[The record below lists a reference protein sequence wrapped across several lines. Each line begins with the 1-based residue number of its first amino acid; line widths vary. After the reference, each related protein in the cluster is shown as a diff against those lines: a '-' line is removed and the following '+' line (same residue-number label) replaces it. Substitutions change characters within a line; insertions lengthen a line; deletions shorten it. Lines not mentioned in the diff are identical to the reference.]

1 MAQDYNYV
9 KCPQCGYERNP
20 MNASKCEICGYRLK
34 KGLPL
39 APILATVVGVA
50 ALGSGG
56 YWALTQFA
64 RQDKS
69 PVVSP
74 ASPVPTPSPATSPD
88 PGTSVASPSPSPP
101 SQIPATPIAPATSAP
116 GITTV
121 STLAQV
127 PNVPSG
133 TFNYGNSTTFAPLR
147 SERIN
152 NLIYQAHPNF
162 RLRYVEPPGGKP
174 GSGAGIEMLINGQ
187 LAIGQS
193 SRPLKDSEFERA
205 QKRGFRLEQIP
216 IANDALAIYVHPGV
230 QIPGLTVAQVRDIFT
245 GKVTNWQQVGGPNL
259 PIVPFSRNLQAG
271 GTVDYFKEDVLLG
284 QNLGSNVREIRDT
297 THSLRQV
304 GATPGGI
311 GYANI
316 PLVVR
321 QEMVR
326 IVPLAKESGAPYIAP
341 DIGGT
346 EVNSAVITDGSYP
359 ITRRLF
365 IIIRRDGTL
374 DEQAGV
380 AYANMFLSDEGQKLI
395 KEAGFAPIR

>member
-1 MAQDYNYV
+1 MAQDYSYV

-20 MNASKCEICGYRLK
+20 INASKCEICGYRLK

-39 APILATVVGVA
+39 MPILATVAGIAV
-50 ALGSGG
+50 LGGGG
-56 YWALTQFA
+56 YWVLTQFA

-74 ASPVPTPSPATSPD
+74 ASPPPAQSPTALTSPA
-88 PGTSVASPSPSPP
+88 VSPSPSAPT
-101 SQIPATPIAPATSAP
+101 QATSVAPATSAS

-193 SRPLKDSEFERA
+193 SRPLKDSEFQRA
-205 QKRGFRLEQIP
+205 QTRGFRLEQVA
-216 IANDALAIYVHPGV
+216 IANDAIAIYVHPGV

-271 GTVDYFKEDVLLG
+271 GTVDFFKEDVLLG
-284 QNLGSNVREIRDT
+284 QNLGPNVREIRDT

-326 IVPLAKESGAPYIAP
+326 IVPLAKEAGSPYVSP
-341 DIGGT
+341 DIGGK

>member
-1 MAQDYNYV
+1 MAQDYSYV

-39 APILATVVGVA
+39 VPILATVAGIAV
-50 ALGSGG
+50 LGGGG
-56 YWALTQFA
+56 YWVLTQFA
-64 RQDKS
+64 WQDKS

-74 ASPVPTPSPATSPD
+74 ASPPPAQSPTALTSPA
-88 PGTSVASPSPSPP
+88 VSPSPSAPT
-101 SQIPATPIAPATSAP
+101 QATSVAPATSAS

-193 SRPLKDSEFERA
+193 SRPLKDSEFQRA
-205 QKRGFRLEQIP
+205 QTRGFRLEQVA
-216 IANDALAIYVHPGV
+216 IANDAIAIYVHPGV

-271 GTVDYFKEDVLLG
+271 GTVDFFKEDVLLG
-284 QNLGSNVREIRDT
+284 QNLGPNVREIRDT

-326 IVPLAKESGAPYIAP
+326 IVPLAKEAGSPYVSP
-341 DIGGT
+341 DIGGK

-395 KEAGFAPIR
+395 KEAGFGPIR

>member
-39 APILATVVGVA
+39 VPILATVVGVA

-56 YWALTQFA
+56 YWVITQLSH
-64 RQDKS
+64 QDKS

-74 ASPVPTPSPATSPD
+74 ASPAPTPSPAVPPAQTQATS
-88 PGTSVASPSPSPP
+88 
-101 SQIPATPIAPATSAP
+101 PATPAQTQATSPAPATPAP

-205 QKRGFRLEQIP
+205 QKRGFRLEQIA
-216 IANDALAIYVHPGV
+216 IANDAIAIYVHPGV

-245 GKVTNWQQVGGPNL
+245 GKVTNWQQVGGSNL